1 MSMVDITKGYVL
13 RETVEKYFKQ
23 VHYELCEII
32 DHQRVTGKPSNRKL
46 HKLLTELETVA
57 NINGGSK

>member
-23 VHYELCEII
+23 VHYEICEII
-32 DHQRVTGKPSNRKL
+32 DHQQNTGKPANRKL

-57 NINGGSK
+57 NIHNTK